1 MNGFIVES
9 SNKPGEIAR
18 VTEAL
23 SAKGINITSCACVG
37 YGERGA
43 MGVLTN
49 DEQGTR
55 SAFDDAGISYREVE
69 LVSFAIPD
77 RPGTLAEASRR
88 LADAGVNIELL
99 LPTGMSG
106 SDVSIAAGVD
116 NAAAARD
123 ALKEFATVRA

>member
-1 MNGFIVES
+1 
-9 SNKPGEIAR
+9 
-18 VTEAL
+18 
-23 SAKGINITSCACVG
+23 
-37 YGERGA
+37 